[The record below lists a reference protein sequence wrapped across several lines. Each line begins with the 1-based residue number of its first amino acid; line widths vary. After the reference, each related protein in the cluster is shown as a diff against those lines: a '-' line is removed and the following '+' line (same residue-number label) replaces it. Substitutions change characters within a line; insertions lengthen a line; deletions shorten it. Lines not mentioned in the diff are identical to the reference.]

1 MTYRK
6 RRRATPAFGIHPP
19 YTPLTGEYAPLRDPG
34 IYPYC
39 AMFQVATED
48 IYADYVVCRGFD
60 PRIKRFVEYDAADLA
75 NKPGISIAKPYG
87 NRHSGLYLVGHVLP
101 AAIPYTRIGETPG
114 VAATTSGHPA
124 GLDEEIEILYD
135 HNSVAINWLIIEGQ
149 FSLRRFEMTG
159 SLAPAAGEK
168 GSAIFHYWVE
178 EDSLYN
184 ETLIADV
191 YNTLHGTFSKPA
203 TVGGDA
209 GTDGWAV
216 YSIDHRRWEIV
227 WMEMPG
233 LFFGT
238 LKANMTH
245 SDAEPKVAVTNVI
258 SGYDLWGTAWT
269 DANPTG
275 QTVYNPI
282 AHGALINYWFA
293 GNTGDACLC
302 RWDSHNDRFWIIGV
316 EPNTYNWAN
325 QTIRTDAGATI
336 KTIKLP
342 PWNPA
347 V

>member
-6 RRRATPAFGIHPP
+6 RRRATPALGIHPP
-19 YTPLTGEYAPLRDPG
+19 YSPLTGEHAPLRDPG

-48 IYADYVVCRGFD
+48 IYANYVVCRGFD
-60 PRIKRFVEYDAADLA
+60 PRIKRFVEYDADDLG
-75 NKPGISIAKPYG
+75 NKPGISVAKPYG

-101 AAIPYTRIGETPG
+101 AAIPYTRIGQTPG
-114 VAATTSGHPA
+114 VAETTSGHPA
-124 GLDEEIEILYD
+124 GLDEEIGILYD
-135 HNSVAINWLIIEGQ
+135 DNGVAINWLIIEGQ

-191 YNTLHGTFSKPA
+191 YNTLHGRFSKPA

-233 LFFGT
+233 MFYGT
-238 LKANMTH
+238 LEGNLSHGDLTK
-245 SDAEPKVAVTNVI
+245 DVTVVNVI
-258 SGYDLWGTAWT
+258 TGYDLWGDAWKA
-269 DANPTG
+269 ANG
-275 QTVYNPI
+275 GLRSQTVYNPS
-282 AHGALINYWFA
+282 ARAGSPLTYWWA
-293 GNTGDACLC
+293 GNIGDSVICQ
-302 RWDSHNDRFWIIGV
+302 WDHSQSLFGIIAV
-316 EPNTYNWAN
+316 EPNKYEWVG
-325 QTIRTDAGATI
+325 QTVNAGANTI
-336 KTIKLP
+336 WSP
-342 PWNPA
+342 PWAP
-347 V
+347 VT